1 MDASEEAARGLTDI
15 ENFLY
20 RESHLGAAHRRAAD
34 FTARVPGLTRQQRI
48 DIEEWYVEEQRHVA
62 RMVTEHIADSI
73 SVVEKQH
80 HVRFGRWLRGTLAAM
95 ALITAVMVVVSVVLV
110 VGASA

>member
-20 RESHLGAAHRRAAD
+20 RESHLGAAHRRAAE
-34 FTARVPGLTRQQRI
+34 FAARVPGLTRQQRA
-48 DIEEWYVEEQRHVA
+48 DIEAWYVEEQKHVA

-73 SVVEKQH
+73 NVVEKRH
-80 HVRFGRWLRGTLAAM
+80 RARFGRWLRGTLAAM